1 MQNKSNIL
9 SAGFFATYR
18 KNILESHVNQF
29 LHCLLLVLLVYLI
42 KQPVAIFWLKPT
54 FLLAG
59 FMVWLIKPNLT
70 ANPLLWGVWLLYFC
84 FTLGR
89 NYFLAANHHFV
100 LCYLL
105 AAVIMHQITSN
116 KNESTFT
123 FHIRFLLLCILMLS
137 AIQKLLSPTYISGAF
152 FQLEM
157 DLNYFLKP
165 LKFLS
170 AEWQTNTN
178 ENKDFYKTLMATNP
192 NKYLDVQLKYPI
204 QSSTL
209 LAKSL
214 GWIAIIMEA
223 IAGVAIFW
231 RHQRILSHVI
241 FLGMI
246 GGIFFFRLE
255 TGFLALLATMGLFL
269 SPSKKI
275 SIVYIII
282 ILIFSLLM
290 ATELGLR

>member
-18 KNILESHVNQF
+18 KNILESHLNQF

-59 FMVWLIKPNLT
+59 LMVWLIKPNLT
-70 ANPLLWGVWLLYFC
+70 SNPLFWGVWFLYF
-84 FTLGR
+84 FITLSR
-89 NYFLAANHHFV
+89 NFYLVANHHFV
-100 LCYLL
+100 VCYLL
-105 AAVIMHQITSN
+105 AAVILHQITN
-116 KNESTFT
+116 IKNESFLH
-123 FHIRFLLLCILMLS
+123 FHVRFLLLAILLLG
-137 AIQKLLSPTYISGAF
+137 ALQKLLSPIYVSGAF
-152 FQLEM
+152 FQLQM
-157 DLNYFLKP
+157 DMNYFLKP
-165 LKFLS
+165 LNLIIPT
-170 AEWQTNTN
+170 WQEITNG
-178 ENKDFYKTLMATNP
+178 NKDLYKTLMATNP
-192 NKYLDVQLKYPI
+192 NEYLDVQLKYPI
-204 QSSTL
+204 QNSTL

-223 IAGVAIFW
+223 IAGVTIFW

-275 SIVYIII
+275 SIVYTII

-290 ATELGLR
+290 ATEIGLR